1 MLNIFDKIKTW
12 LSRQNME
19 VITSWCIAGILLL
32 GLVTRLL
39 YWYGHQTIGR
49 DESYYIEAALS
60 YAGDSSHIG
69 IFERQPPIPIWLL
82 GNLFRICKVVP
93 QNALMISRILAL
105 ALGMSALVPF
115 YFMGKILFEKRK
127 YALLLM
133 IFAAV
138 QPGLVEYSAIFL
150 RESFSLPLSVL
161 VLWLLLEQI
170 HSSAC
175 WKSILL
181 GILIGWG
188 TLCRLEFAEWGVFA
202 GAGLCIPLLEKRR
215 KWYRLAGDGITL
227 CVSMAV
233 SWLCTL
239 AVMDIDIGS
248 EIDKI
253 FNMLRFRL
261 YL

>member
-1 MLNIFDKIKTW
+1 
-12 LSRQNME
+12 
-19 VITSWCIAGILLL
+19 
-32 GLVTRLL
+32 
-39 YWYGHQTIGR
+39 
-49 DESYYIEAALS
+49 
-60 YAGDSSHIG
+60 
-69 IFERQPPIPIWLL
+69 
-82 GNLFRICKVVP
+82 
-93 QNALMISRILAL
+93 
-105 ALGMSALVPF
+105 MSALVPF